1 MIAKGRE
8 YKKRHGRVKK
18 TTFEQDV
25 SRSEEKAKRP
35 PCGEREE
42 EEHHSNDDARG
53 L

>member
-1 MIAKGRE
+1 MRAKGPG
-8 YKKRHGRVKK
+8 YKKAGAGEKNREH
-18 TTFEQDV
+18 DV

-35 PCGEREE
+35 SFGEEEEE